1 MYCKHFVDVD
11 FHVSRGFCIDKNGDV
26 TIFSQARVQKPW
38 LIAVYLGLCY
48 PCYIGTIFDKPLQES
63 WNEPS
68 SMKVSISYMGVN
80 PKIVGTPPNHP
91 ILIGFGFPLFS
102 PSIFGYPYFWFNTQL
117 QLNARRFVVNPAA
130 FRRWQR

>member
-11 FHVSRGFCIDKNGDV
+11 FHVSRGFCIEKNGDV

-38 LIAVYLGLCY
+38 LIAVYLGLYYPIY

-68 SMKVSISYMGVN
+68 SMKFSISYMGVN
-80 PKIVGTPPNHP
+80 PKIVGKPPQIIH
-91 ILIGFGFPLFS
+91 LFIGFGFPLFS
-102 PSIFGYPYFWFNTQL
+102 HSIFGYPYFW
-117 QLNARRFVVNPAA
+117 VS
-130 FRRWQR
+130 